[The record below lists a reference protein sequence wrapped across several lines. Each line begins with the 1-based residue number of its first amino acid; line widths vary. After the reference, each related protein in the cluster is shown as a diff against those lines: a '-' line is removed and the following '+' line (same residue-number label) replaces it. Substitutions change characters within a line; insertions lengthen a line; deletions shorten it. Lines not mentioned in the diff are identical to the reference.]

1 MFDLILVFFSKFN
14 EPNWNNFYF
23 CREIG
28 LHENKRHH
36 IVSAVVLLLRMHWKF
51 VSFDRRTER
60 QADICHRRQYR
71 SRRMSLYNATASQ
84 RNAVQQEVANVLPV
98 SSLRNLTERNRTNP
112 NHTVHFVTLIS
123 ARTPNSFKLGRK
135 SIIHLVAF
143 PKDCN
148 IIRLRRLLI

>member
-1 MFDLILVFFSKFN
+1 MKIKGIILF
-14 EPNWNNFYF
+14 
-23 CREIG
+23 
-28 LHENKRHH
+28 
-36 IVSAVVLLLRMHWKF
+36 LLLF
-51 VSFDRRTER
+51 CFCGCTGNSSVSTNELNDKQTSVI
-60 QADICHRRQYR
+60 ADNIEAA
-71 SRRMSLYNATASQ
+71 RMSLYNATASQ

-123 ARTPNSFKLGRK
+123 ARTPNSFKLSRK
-135 SIIHLVAF
+135 SITHLVAF